1 MKAWGSSEIPTDHS
15 LKMGKLAF
23 VPRTIVCSAIGKR
36 FTVDYTKSAGNGL
49 ELVQSTYSGLELNG
63 NVNNQRGC
71 LALLRK
77 WLRHQGTLHLV
88 PWIEKI
94 SLETGLPFKAI
105 QIRGQ
110 KTRWGSCSSKGTIS
124 LNCKLLFLPP
134 RLVSYI
140 IVHELCHTVH
150 LNHSPNFW
158 SFLSSLEPTC
168 KTLDA
173 EMKGAGR
180 FVPRWASWGQ

>member
-1 MKAWGSSEIPTDHS
+1 MRSSAI
-15 LKMGKLAF
+15 A
-23 VPRTIVCSAIGKR
+23 PRTIELNAIGKR
-36 FTVDYTKSAGNGL
+36 FTVDYANCRGSGL
-49 ELVQSTYSGLELNG
+49 VLIQSTLTDIELNG
-63 NVNNQRGC
+63 NVGNHKGC
-71 LALLRK
+71 LALLRL
-77 WLRHQGTLHLV
+77 WVQDQGRCYLV
-88 PWIEKI
+88 PWIKGTSI
-94 SLETGLPFKAI
+94 NTGLTFKAV

-173 EMKGAGR
+173 EMKGAGQ